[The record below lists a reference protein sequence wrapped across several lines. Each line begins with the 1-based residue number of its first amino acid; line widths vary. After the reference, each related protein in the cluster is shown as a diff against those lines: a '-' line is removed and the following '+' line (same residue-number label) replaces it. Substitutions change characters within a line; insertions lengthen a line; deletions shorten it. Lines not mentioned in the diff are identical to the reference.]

1 VARGSLRSV
10 VCGDAR
16 RSDRRADQHVDFV
29 VGRKASRIGGGGRR
43 ITDIV
48 ELDDLDLGAADFL
61 RIKRQRIA
69 LRNTERGALPGRRN
83 ADTEL
88 DLLVLGPRPGGR
100 DQDGEAVIF
109 RVGLPRDTPTG
120 AKANAIALAFML
132 DNYYT
137 VLPNKRTLG
146 KRNASASACRHIT
159 SARPSLRRAA
169 VSGPL
174 PQRD

>member
-1 VARGSLRSV
+1 VA
-10 VCGDAR
+10 
-16 RSDRRADQHVDFV
+16 ADQL
-29 VGRKASRIGGGGRR
+29 SL
-43 ITDIV
+43 
-48 ELDDLDLGAADFL
+48 LDQLPVAVLDREQHDA
-61 RIKRQRIA
+61 
-69 LRNTERGALPGRRN
+69 
-83 ADTEL
+83 EL

-109 RVGLPRDTPTG
+109 RVGLPRDTPAG

-137 VLPNKRTLG
+137 VLPNKRMLG

-169 VSGPL
+169 VSDLL